1 LFAPISIVVD
11 PNVGIGN
18 CGYFAIDGGVLDGAN
33 TLRSGRCDH
42 FARLDVVA
50 GFDARS
56 AWRDDPLERRIRAEW
71 DTNELRREGFR
82 GFGFHFA
89 VLPVFDFE
97 DVDPLLS
104 ERVVRDGIAV
114 QHEHTVRPL
123 SNPEL
128 RRWFLDR
135 KAPSR

>member
-1 LFAPISIVVD
+1 
-11 PNVGIGN
+11 
-18 CGYFAIDGGVLDGAN
+18 
-33 TLRSGRCDH
+33 
-42 FARLDVVA
+42 VA

-56 AWRDDPLERRIRAEW
+56 AWRDDPLERRIRDEW

-135 KAPSR
+135 KAPSRSTIDDGLALVEFLARIPGRIEERGGRRSDRGSQKIGRASCREGGESS

>member
-1 LFAPISIVVD
+1 
-11 PNVGIGN
+11 
-18 CGYFAIDGGVLDGAN
+18 
-33 TLRSGRCDH
+33 
-42 FARLDVVA
+42 
-50 GFDARS
+50 
-56 AWRDDPLERRIRAEW
+56 RDEW

-135 KAPSR
+135 KAPSRSTIDDGLALVEFLARIPGRIEERGGRRSDRGSQKSVTGRLPVDVYIFVGHHRTVFERSVHIIERL